1 MQTSFNQT
9 TSLPLTSFQY
19 ISGNPLNGFVEGC
32 SAFLSALCETL
43 LMGDSHLRAI
53 ISYTCK
59 HSKFTHHT
67 EKKNIN
73 GERTGK
79 EDGEKNLR
87 KKTLYKG
94 NSTCHSIT

>member
-53 ISYTCK
+53 HVKIQNLPITL
-59 HSKFTHHT
+59 
-67 EKKNIN
+67 KKKYIN

-79 EDGEKNLR
+79 EDGEKNLP
-87 KKTLYKG
+87 
-94 NSTCHSIT
+94 

>member
-32 SAFLSALCETL
+32 SAFLSALCEKL
-43 LMGDSHLRAI
+43 LMGDSHLGAI
-53 ISYTCK
+53 HVNIQNLPITL
-59 HSKFTHHT
+59 
-67 EKKNIN
+67 KKKIIN